1 MKKFTLLLALASMLI
16 LSACQQEKPEPL
28 EIEISSLEYSFWEG
42 TLKKD
47 REGTI
52 TEYPIYISF
61 YQEMPE
67 SEGLVI
73 GVNLKVTTESDS
85 NSATDF
91 GQYYQNDALIDIDLS
106 GTALSSGSY
115 WVTSYTGKTMRL
127 EEVYSNA
134 KITIDLI
141 RKSVE

>member
-1 MKKFTLLLALASMLI
+1 
-16 LSACQQEKPEPL
+16 
-28 EIEISSLEYSFWEG
+28 
-42 TLKKD
+42 
-47 REGTI
+47 
-52 TEYPIYISF
+52 
-61 YQEMPE
+61 MPE

-91 GQYYQNDALIDIDLS
+91 GQYYQNGALIDIDLS

-127 EEVYSNA
+127 EAVYNNS
-134 KITIDLI
+134 KVTIDLI

>member
-16 LSACQQEKPEPL
+16 LSACQQEKPESL

>member
-1 MKKFTLLLALASMLI
+1 MKKFTLLLALASMQI

>member
-1 MKKFTLLLALASMLI
+1 MKKFTLLLALVSMLI

-91 GQYYQNDALIDIDLS
+91 GQYYQNGALIDIDLS

-127 EEVYSNA
+127 EAVYNNS
-134 KITIDLI
+134 KVTIDLI

>member
-16 LSACQQEKPEPL
+16 LSACQQEKPESL
-28 EIEISSLEYSFWEG
+28 QIEISSLEYSFWEG
-42 TLKKD
+42 TIKKD

-52 TEYPIYISF
+52 TEYTIYISF

-73 GVNLKVTTESDS
+73 GTNLKVTTESDS
-85 NSATDF
+85 NAATDF
-91 GQYYQNDALIDIDLS
+91 GQYYQNGALIGIDLS

-127 EEVYSNA
+127 EAVYSNS
-134 KITIDLI
+134 KVTIDLI

>member
-1 MKKFTLLLALASMLI
+1 MKKFTLLLALVSMLI

-47 REGTI
+47 REGMI

-91 GQYYQNDALIDIDLS
+91 GQYYQNGALIDIDLS

-127 EEVYSNA
+127 EAVYNNS
-134 KITIDLI
+134 KVTIDLI

>member
-1 MKKFTLLLALASMLI
+1 MKKFTLLLALVSMLI

-91 GQYYQNDALIDIDLS
+91 GQYYQNGALIDIDLS

-127 EEVYSNA
+127 EALYNNSKV
-134 KITIDLI
+134 TIDLI

>member
-67 SEGLVI
+67 SDGLVI

>member
-1 MKKFTLLLALASMLI
+1 MKKFTLLLALVSMLI

-67 SEGLVI
+67 SDGLVI

-91 GQYYQNDALIDIDLS
+91 GQYYQNGALIDIDLS

-127 EEVYSNA
+127 EAVYNNS
-134 KITIDLI
+134 KVTIDLI

>member
-1 MKKFTLLLALASMLI
+1 MKKFKLLLALVSMLI

-91 GQYYQNDALIDIDLS
+91 GQYYQNGALIDIDLS

-127 EEVYSNA
+127 EAVYNNS
-134 KITIDLI
+134 KVTIDLI

>member
-16 LSACQQEKPEPL
+16 LSACQQEKPESL

-127 EEVYSNA
+127 EEVYSNS
-134 KITIDLI
+134 KVTIDLI

>member
-85 NSATDF
+85 NTATDF
-91 GQYYQNDALIDIDLS
+91 GQYYQNGALIDIDLS

-127 EEVYSNA
+127 EAVYNNSKVA
-134 KITIDLI
+134 IDLI

>member
-16 LSACQQEKPEPL
+16 LSACQQEKPESL

-127 EEVYSNA
+127 EAVYNNSKVA
-134 KITIDLI
+134 IDLI

>member
-1 MKKFTLLLALASMLI
+1 MKKFTLLLALVSMLI

-91 GQYYQNDALIDIDLS
+91 GQYYQNGALIDIDLS

-115 WVTSYTGKTMRL
+115 WVTSYTGKTMIL
-127 EEVYSNA
+127 EAVYNNS
-134 KITIDLI
+134 KVTIDLI